1 MIAAMLAIGCAA
13 GVNAQ
18 SGPSAE
24 EIRASTERERNAGL
38 LRSAVRRLARRPTDS
53 DAMIDAGNA
62 SLALGDAKAA
72 LNFFTRADG
81 LRPNNGRIKLGLATA
96 NVRSENPFEALRL
109 FDEAVK
115 LGISQRAIA
124 ADRALAF
131 DLLGNFA
138 LAQRDY
144 ALARTAD
151 SSDKLLIR
159 HAISLSL
166 SGDTNTADGMLVPLL
181 QRNVG
186 EAWRARAFILAAR
199 GNYRESLKVTQGF
212 MDARSARN
220 FAPYLRRMPE
230 LTGAQQAA
238 AIHLGHFPAR
248 NIGRDSAA
256 VRNVASRIPVSTA
269 PTGAGRLIP
278 SGKPLGRNVAIANP
292 KPAGTPHSGGV
303 RNNVAIQPPSNVAA
317 KRTNISP
324 ASRGSK
330 GSFLNDVAR
339 VRILA
344 AEKAAASLSLVPSPP
359 IFAAPASIPQ
369 TTVVA
374 APSSGRLI
382 LPRMPVSRQPSSLP
396 AGRTATPSV
405 IFKPA
410 VKEKPKV
417 IARAKPPVASP
428 VQPAPLKAAVKT
440 SSVSSPNDFPVS
452 PKIPDPAPPAKPRE
466 FDLGAVVG
474 SIKIPESEQK
484 ATVTP
489 VDLNAI
495 KPTAATKPQAR
506 LAKVK
511 ATKKSAEPQYPAR
524 NWVQIATGGK
534 SRFKGDMRNYAQKY
548 PKLFKGLAG
557 WSSPWSK
564 SHRLVVG
571 PFDSLKAA
579 RQWEARFRKAGGD
592 GFVWQSPKGRA
603 VKKLK

>member
-1 MIAAMLAIGCAA
+1 MIAAMFAIGCAA

-38 LRSAVRRLARRPTDS
+38 LRSAVRRIARRPTDS
-53 DAMIDAGNA
+53 DALMDAGNA

-72 LNFFTRADG
+72 LNFFTRANT
-81 LRPNNGRIKLGLATA
+81 LRPNSGRIKLGLATA

-131 DLLGNFA
+131 DLLGNFT

-144 ALARTAD
+144 TLARSAD
-151 SSDKLLIR
+151 RSDKLLIR

-166 SGDTNTADGMLVPLL
+166 SGDTNAADGMLVPLL

-199 GNYRESLKVTQGF
+199 GDYRESVKVTQGF

-248 NIGRDSAA
+248 NIGRDSDA
-256 VRNVASRIPVSTA
+256 VRRVASRTPVAAA

-278 SGKPLGRNVAIANP
+278 SGTPLGQKVAITNP
-292 KPAGTPHSGGV
+292 EQAASVKPANAVTKSVNV
-303 RNNVAIQPPSNVAA
+303 RSAG
-317 KRTNISP
+317 
-324 ASRGSK
+324 RGRK

-339 VRILA
+339 TRILA
-344 AEKAAASLSLVPSPP
+344 AEKAAASLSLIPP
-359 IFAAPASIPQ
+359 PPPFSGPASVPQ
-369 TTVVA
+369 TTVAA

-382 LPRMPVSRQPSSLP
+382 LPRMPVSRRPSTLP
-396 AGRTATPSV
+396 TGRPATPSI

-410 VKEKPKV
+410 VEENPKV
-417 IARAKPPVASP
+417 TVRANPLVISP
-428 VQPAPLKAAVKT
+428 VQPASSNVATKTGSVPVISDFSAPPKKAE
-440 SSVSSPNDFPVS
+440 
-452 PKIPDPAPPAKPRE
+452 PAPSPKPRE

-484 ATVTP
+484 TTVTP
-489 VDLNAI
+489 VDLNSI
-495 KPTAATKPQAR
+495 KPPVVAKTKT
-506 LAKVK
+506 KVN
-511 ATKKSAEPQYPAR
+511 TPEKSSQLQYPAR
-524 NWVQIATGGK
+524 NWVQIATGGE
-534 SRFKGDMRNYAQKY
+534 SRFKGDLRNFARKY
-548 PKLFKGLAG
+548 PKLFKGLSG

-579 RQWEARFRKAGGD
+579 RSWEARFRKAGGD